1 MSKIVVALLCFT
13 ILLGCKDDKKKSSN
27 AAITVEDFFNEYNK
41 LKLPFTVNDSTMR
54 KLPDTATIDYAEFK
68 QFIPDTVF
76 NNPFGTERKFVLH
89 PIGKIEKD
97 KETYLTTYVTSKGHS
112 AIYLSVFN
120 NKKFSVSMPLI
131 VSNTDDVNDAASID
145 KKLSIVISKE
155 WTDKDDL
162 LYNRIIYAYN
172 NVGMFTTI
180 LTETNEERSNVEAA
194 ILNPLDT
201 FPKKNKYSG
210 DYLKGKK
217 NLLSLRDGKTPTQ
230 YMFFIHF
237 QNEGDEE
244 TEACGGELKGQ
255 LNMVSEKTGVF
266 SQVGDPCM
274 IDFTFAG
281 NEIKIKE
288 NNSCGNHRGI
298 KCFFNDTYTR
308 KKETKQG
315 AKGSTKKNNAKKAV
329 SL

>member
-1 MSKIVVALLCFT
+1 MSKTVIALLCFT
-13 ILLGCKDDKKKSSN
+13 ILLGCKNDKKKTGSGPT
-27 AAITVEDFFNEYNK
+27 TVEDFFNGYNK
-41 LKLPFTVNDSTMR
+41 LKLPFTVNEANMRTIADTST
-54 KLPDTATIDYAEFK
+54 LDYAEFK
-68 QFIPDTVF
+68 QFIPDTIF
-76 NNPFGTERKFVLH
+76 NNPFGADRKFTLH
-89 PIGKIEKD
+89 PIGKIEKE
-97 KETYLTTYVTSKGHS
+97 KETYLATYVSSKSRS
-112 AIYLSVFN
+112 AVYLSVFN

-131 VSNTDDVNDAASID
+131 VSNTDDINDAASID

-155 WTDKDDL
+155 WTEKDDL
-162 LYNRIIYAYN
+162 LYNRVIYAYN

-210 DYLKGKK
+210 DYIKGKK

-244 TEACGGELKGQ
+244 TEPCGGELKGQ

-266 SQVGDPCM
+266 SQAGDPCM
-274 IDFTFAG
+274 IDFTFGG
-281 NEIKIKE
+281 NEITTKE
-288 NNSCGNHRGI
+288 NNSCGNHRAI

-308 KKETKQG
+308 KKEPKPG
-315 AKGSTKKNNAKKAV
+315 IKPGLKKIRIKNR
-329 SL
+329 